1 MRATEGGSK
10 SLRRRHPLSPG
21 DAEAD
26 EAVSGG
32 AGRGGKTHP
41 LKFGGF
47 FENGF
52 HHAADLAPT
61 FCE

>member
-10 SLRRRHPLSPG
+10 SLRRRHPPSPG
-21 DAEAD
+21 DAETN
-26 EAVSGG
+26 EAPSGG
-32 AGRGGKTHP
+32 AGRGGDAHL
-41 LKFGGF
+41 LKVGGF

-52 HHAADLAPT
+52 HHAADLTPT